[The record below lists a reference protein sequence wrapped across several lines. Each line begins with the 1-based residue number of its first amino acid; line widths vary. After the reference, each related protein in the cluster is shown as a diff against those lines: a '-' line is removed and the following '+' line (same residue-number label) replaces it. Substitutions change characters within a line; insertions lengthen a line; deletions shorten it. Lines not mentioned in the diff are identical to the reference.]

1 MLIISIFASEIR
13 INGSML
19 KEVYKISAIVLAIM
33 LVVTTGGFSIYEHF
47 CGCSEVVETSLLVEN
62 FDCSDHHQDAAEISC
77 HTEKDTPAEK
87 CCSHPVEKSA
97 RSCQAGDCCS
107 TSGVFVR
114 LQHIFNLPLEKISLK
129 FVIAFVR
136 LISSEELS
144 YHDNHT
150 FVKENYLYNNLPP
163 PLFGKEMIL
172 AYHQAK
178 IPPPSA

>member
-1 MLIISIFASEIR
+1 MCFSFVISPAKIG
-13 INGSML
+13 INGIML
-19 KEVYKISAIVLAIM
+19 KEVYKISVIVLAIM

-62 FDCSDHHQDAAEISC
+62 FDCSNHHQDAAEN
-77 HTEKDTPAEK
+77 
-87 CCSHPVEKSA
+87 CCSHPVEKPA
-97 RSCQAGDCCS
+97 RSCQSGNCCS

-114 LQHIFNLPLEKISLK
+114 LQYIYNLPLQKISLK

-136 LISSEELS
+136 LISSEGLS

-163 PLFGKEMIL
+163 PPFGKEMIL

-178 IPPPSA
+178 IAPPSA